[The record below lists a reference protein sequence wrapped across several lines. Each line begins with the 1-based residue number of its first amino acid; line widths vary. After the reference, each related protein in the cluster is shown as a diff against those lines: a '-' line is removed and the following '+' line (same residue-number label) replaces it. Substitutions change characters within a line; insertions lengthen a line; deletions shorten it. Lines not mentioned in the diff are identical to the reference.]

1 MSRRQ
6 AQVESTLQ
14 RALSQVL
21 ARKVSDPRIRGLVSV
36 MRVALDPTFKTAI
49 VYISVIP
56 DQYLKRTLHGL
67 NSGAGMFQS
76 QLAKTMAIKT
86 IPQLEFRVDDGLR
99 KEYEILDD
107 IQRGLDR
114 EGLSASDVT
123 HVGEKGDQSEEGIE
137 DIKGLADTNDTSE
150 TNDETTDTDD
160 IDDVS
165 TNTTEN
171 QSR

>member
-1 MSRRQ
+1 M
-6 AQVESTLQ
+6 
-14 RALSQVL
+14 L

-114 EGLSASDVT
+114 EGLSASDVP
-123 HVGEKGDQSEEGIE
+123 HVGENSDESDESVE
-137 DIKGLADTNDTSE
+137 DINSRDDTNDTAE
-150 TNDETTDTDD
+150 TIDETTDTDD

-165 TNTTEN
+165 ANTTEN
-171 QSR
+171 PSR